1 MFADLIIIIFV
12 MYVYEF
18 DMISYTFFLVAINL
32 IIMKFIFLTFLFV
45 FRSAVLA
52 TQLLCI
58 SWSFFYI
65 FEALCK

>member
-18 DMISYTFFLVAINL
+18 DMISYTFFLDAIIL

-45 FRSAVLA
+45 FRSADLVA
-52 TQLLCI
+52 QLLCI
-58 SWSFFYI
+58 
-65 FEALCK
+65 C